1 MAGKGD
7 KPRIGDRKSFN
18 NNFDLIKKRK
28 VEGFVK
34 VKGGKQIKKY

>member
-7 KPRIGDRKSFN
+7 KPRIANRKAFN
-18 NNFDLIKKRK
+18 NNFDLIKKGK

-34 VKGGKQIKKY
+34 IKGGKQIKKY

>member
-18 NNFDLIKKRK
+18 NNFDLIKKRE
-28 VEGFVK
+28 VEGFVNG
-34 VKGGKQIKKY
+34 KGNKQTKKY